1 MISVPI
7 MLNSEIVTKLFELEK
22 RINDLESGKVQEDIA
37 EVSLSGAAKLMSR
50 GTSTIKKIIK
60 SGLLPAAEEPIYKH
74 TKTGN
79 KKLIKYRIR
88 VKDIREYQE
97 NRITRSKI
105 QAQEPRE
112 SLTDR
117 VKQITNEFQ
126 KRKPLTRLKPKH

>member
-74 TKTGN
+74 TKAGN
-79 KKLIKYRIR
+79 KKLIKYRIA
-88 VKDIREYQE
+88 
-97 NRITRSKI
+97 RSKI